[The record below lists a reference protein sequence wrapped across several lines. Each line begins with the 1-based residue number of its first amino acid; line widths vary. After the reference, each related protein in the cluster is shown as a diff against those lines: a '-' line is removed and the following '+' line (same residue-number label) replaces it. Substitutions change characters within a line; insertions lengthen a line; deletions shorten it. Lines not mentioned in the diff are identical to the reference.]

1 MELIKQKAANFRK
14 YLSQYKE
21 VPAEYTDEALLP
33 LVKTHLLPLYATGM
47 LDTAVEKIAEEFSN
61 HTPEFK
67 AKVLRYLEC
76 FCECQW
82 SAEKT

>member
-47 LDTAVEKIAEEFSN
+47 LDTAVQKIAEEFSN

-67 AKVLRYLEC
+67 AKVLRYLEF
-76 FCECQW
+76 FCE
-82 SAEKT
+82 ANF